1 MSTARNPQNNIF
13 GPGALA
19 ILCNLCTMA
28 KGKIAP
34 LVTRDLTPTWRRKKA
49 ERKRLAG
56 QGYPG
61 SQPLLQEEETTSR
74 VDKSSL
80 PPEWVDHAERADEEI
95 KEIKRQI
102 DHLAKAQQRR
112 LELPE
117 NHSDSRARERDVEA
131 VSSHVSTL
139 IRCCEQTIH
148 QIRSVGKKEGLLDD
162 EFRQNMQ
169 RNLASQ
175 LQQVSK
181 LCREQQKTYMAE
193 LKQRKGSM
201 RLLAPS
207 RPGQRFAKDVSLPR
221 SDCAALAHA
230 MANSTEACEV
240 KICEVGGEGLFLP
253 LFGDAEQVWPAGLRG
268 FLYLLGLLWTFI
280 GVAIVAD
287 VFMSAI
293 ETITS
298 KKKRVVDPKTG
309 RNYTTK
315 VWNETVSNLTLMALG
330 SSAPE
335 ILLSIIELVGDS
347 FFSGALGP
355 STIVGSAAFNLL
367 VISAVCVAAIPSPE
381 VRFIKE
387 VPVFA
392 VTASFSI
399 IAYLWLLIIV
409 VVISKD
415 VVDIWEGLVTFLM
428 FPLLV
433 ALAFAADKGM
443 FSRAEKP
450 QMTKAMSKGTRLF
463 DDMTVEELQKAEMK
477 IQKEYGMELSDEDVA
492 KLLAKDIDKHKSKAA
507 YCVGATRGLFGGKR
521 IGDKADRQRP
531 SMKAVVPISEEP
543 VAVTGPPQLEPEEP
557 GPEPACV
564 VEFVAKNF
572 AVSESI
578 GTVKLRVK
586 RKGDLTSEVKVQYE
600 SEDGIAKAGMDYHE
614 ARCFAHGDGRQL
626 IVEERR
632 AQGREVFKGPKEILT
647 INGMDGL
654 TFQIEVD
661 ERSTVPDVMKQIS
674 EKIDMKPGRMLMLT
688 SGDGV
693 LQHSEPLL
701 PQVFEKQL
709 TFVVKSI
716 AAHQA
721 AKSFWK
727 AIADADSMGP
737 WDLNAIDSI
746 GSLTF
751 TYKFNERLVDVRL
764 PRSLQTLVFGENF
777 NQSLEG
783 VELPG
788 SLQTL
793 KFGERFDQSLAGVSL
808 PSHLHT
814 LIFDHDFDQSLEG
827 VTLPNSLQTLVFGK
841 KFNQSLEAV
850 VLPNSLQSLTFGE
863 KFDKDVA
870 GMTFPSSLQTLIFGH
885 DFQKSLEGTTL
896 PSNLQS
902 LKFDRRFDRSLVG
915 VTLPSCLQ
923 TLVFGFHFNQG
934 FEGVELPSSLQTLT
948 FGYSFNQ
955 SLDAVQLPSS
965 LQHLTFGKEFTQN
978 LAKMTLPSKLQ
989 TLTLADHFNPNLD
1002 GVSLPSNVAV
1012 HIVFETF
1019 FDKSIDGCTFP
1030 VTVQSITFGEKF
1042 NRSLAGVEVPSGLKA
1057 LIFGENFNQSLEDVT
1072 LPKSLKTLVFGSKF
1086 NQSLAAVS
1094 LPESLETLTFGFD
1107 FRQSLEGVTLPS
1119 SLLSLTFGSQ
1129 FNQSLTEV
1137 ALPSGLQTLTFGNNF
1152 DQSLEGVILPD
1163 SLQTLNFGND
1173 FERPMAK
1180 VKLPTNLQTLAFGRN
1195 FNRDLT
1201 EVTWPSNLQT
1211 LTFGWKFNQ
1220 SLVGVMLPSS
1230 LKTLTFGGGFQKGLE
1245 GVTMPISLEDLT
1257 LGHSPNLKLEDVSLP
1272 ALRRYCGYGLTVKGE
1287 LVFAPQEDLK
1297 EIEVPIIDDSTWEE
1311 DEEFYVHLTSIV
1323 TVKGLVSGL
1332 GRASKARIVIID
1344 DDCPGVLSFEKDV
1357 IEVQESSFKDQVIQV
1372 LVNRKGGSSGSVS
1385 CKFQTEGASAT
1396 QGADYVHTEGTLTFE
1411 EGVTS
1416 QEIAVTITSK
1426 GRYFGKEE
1434 FRLILSEAQ
1443 NGLSFDP
1450 ERDGGPDQSIAT
1462 IVILPDEVA
1471 KSRLDRVAS
1480 LLRINRDRAALGA
1493 SNWKEQLWNAVL
1505 VNGGDEEEKPGAYDW
1520 VMHVISVF
1528 WKVAFALI
1536 PPPDYC
1542 GGWACFFC
1550 SLMMIGLVT
1559 ALVADLAG
1567 LLGCVVGMGDAI
1579 TAITLVAL
1587 GTSLPDTFASKAAA
1601 QQDPYADASIG
1612 NITGSNSVNVFLG
1625 LGLPWSIGAIYW
1637 AAAGQTDAWREKYA
1651 NEARIDFS
1659 SLEGG
1664 GGKFIVVGGD
1674 LGFSVGLFTG
1684 LAVVCIVTL
1693 IARRIL
1699 YGGEL
1704 GGPQIP
1710 KVLTAVF
1717 LVILWIVYVTVSAV
1731 NIIANKGPCD

>member
-1 MSTARNPQNNIF
+1 
-13 GPGALA
+13 
-19 ILCNLCTMA
+19 
-28 KGKIAP
+28 
-34 LVTRDLTPTWRRKKA
+34 
-49 ERKRLAG
+49 
-56 QGYPG
+56 
-61 SQPLLQEEETTSR
+61 
-74 VDKSSL
+74 
-80 PPEWVDHAERADEEI
+80 
-95 KEIKRQI
+95 
-102 DHLAKAQQRR
+102 
-112 LELPE
+112 
-117 NHSDSRARERDVEA
+117 
-131 VSSHVSTL
+131 
-139 IRCCEQTIH
+139 
-148 QIRSVGKKEGLLDD
+148 
-162 EFRQNMQ
+162 
-169 RNLASQ
+169 
-175 LQQVSK
+175 
-181 LCREQQKTYMAE
+181 
-193 LKQRKGSM
+193 
-201 RLLAPS
+201 
-207 RPGQRFAKDVSLPR
+207 
-221 SDCAALAHA
+221 

-367 VISAVCVAAIPSPE
+367 VISAVCAAAIPSPE

-415 VVDIWEGLVTFLM
+415 VVDVWEGLVTFLM
-428 FPLLV
+428 FPVLV
-433 ALAFAADKGM
+433 GLAFAADKGM
-443 FSRAEKP
+443 FSRAEKL

-463 DDMTVEELQKAEMK
+463 DDMTVEELQKAELK

-521 IGDKADRQRP
+521 VGDKAERQRP
-531 SMKAVVPISEEP
+531 SITAVVPVSEEP
-543 VAVTGPPQLEPEEP
+543 VAIAGPPGSVAVEPEEP

-578 GTVKLRVK
+578 GIVKLRVK

-614 ARCFAHGDGRQL
+614 
-626 IVEERR
+626 
-632 AQGREVFKGPKEILT
+632 
-647 INGMDGL
+647 
-654 TFQIEVD
+654 
-661 ERSTVPDVMKQIS
+661 
-674 EKIDMKPGRMLMLT
+674 
-688 SGDGV
+688 
-693 LQHSEPLL
+693 
-701 PQVFEKQL
+701 
-709 TFVVKSI
+709 
-716 AAHQA
+716 
-721 AKSFWK
+721 
-727 AIADADSMGP
+727 
-737 WDLNAIDSI
+737 
-746 GSLTF
+746 
-751 TYKFNERLVDVRL
+751 
-764 PRSLQTLVFGENF
+764 
-777 NQSLEG
+777 
-783 VELPG
+783 
-788 SLQTL
+788 
-793 KFGERFDQSLAGVSL
+793 
-808 PSHLHT
+808 
-814 LIFDHDFDQSLEG
+814 
-827 VTLPNSLQTLVFGK
+827 
-841 KFNQSLEAV
+841 
-850 VLPNSLQSLTFGE
+850 
-863 KFDKDVA
+863 
-870 GMTFPSSLQTLIFGH
+870 
-885 DFQKSLEGTTL
+885 
-896 PSNLQS
+896 
-902 LKFDRRFDRSLVG
+902 
-915 VTLPSCLQ
+915 
-923 TLVFGFHFNQG
+923 
-934 FEGVELPSSLQTLT
+934 
-948 FGYSFNQ
+948 
-955 SLDAVQLPSS
+955 
-965 LQHLTFGKEFTQN
+965 
-978 LAKMTLPSKLQ
+978 
-989 TLTLADHFNPNLD
+989 
-1002 GVSLPSNVAV
+1002 
-1012 HIVFETF
+1012 
-1019 FDKSIDGCTFP
+1019 
-1030 VTVQSITFGEKF
+1030 
-1042 NRSLAGVEVPSGLKA
+1042 
-1057 LIFGENFNQSLEDVT
+1057 
-1072 LPKSLKTLVFGSKF
+1072 
-1086 NQSLAAVS
+1086 
-1094 LPESLETLTFGFD
+1094 
-1107 FRQSLEGVTLPS
+1107 
-1119 SLLSLTFGSQ
+1119 
-1129 FNQSLTEV
+1129 
-1137 ALPSGLQTLTFGNNF
+1137 
-1152 DQSLEGVILPD
+1152 
-1163 SLQTLNFGND
+1163 
-1173 FERPMAK
+1173 
-1180 VKLPTNLQTLAFGRN
+1180 
-1195 FNRDLT
+1195 
-1201 EVTWPSNLQT
+1201 
-1211 LTFGWKFNQ
+1211 
-1220 SLVGVMLPSS
+1220 
-1230 LKTLTFGGGFQKGLE
+1230 
-1245 GVTMPISLEDLT
+1245 
-1257 LGHSPNLKLEDVSLP
+1257 
-1272 ALRRYCGYGLTVKGE
+1272 VKGE
-1287 LVFAPQEDLK
+1287 LVFLPQEDMK
-1297 EIEVPIIDDSTWEE
+1297 EIEVPIIDDTTWEE

-1323 TVKGLVSGL
+1323 TVKGQVSGL

-1344 DDCPGVLSFEKDV
+1344 DDCPGILSFEKDV
-1357 IEVQESSFKDQVIQV
+1357 IEVQETSKAQTIQV
-1372 LVNRKGGSSGSVS
+1372 LVQRKGGSSGSVS
-1385 CKFQTEGASAT
+1385 CKFQTEAASAT

-1426 GRYFGKEE
+1426 GRIYGKEE

-1493 SNWKEQLWNAVL
+1493 LNWKEQLWNAVL
-1505 VNGGDEEEKPGAYDW
+1505 VNGGDEEEKPGVYDW

-1528 WKVAFALI
+1528 WKVTFALI

-1637 AAAGQTDAWREKYA
+1637 AAVGQTDAWRAKYA

-1684 LAVVCIVTL
+1684 LAVLCILTL
-1693 IARRIL
+1693 IARRIK

-1717 LVILWIVYVTVSAV
+1717 MVILWIIYVTVSAV